1 MTATANSRTQRLTW
15 AAIAGVTQRLAQM
28 AGTLVT
34 MPLVLGALGDTGFG
48 LWGAAASIAWLAG
61 LADFGIGSAVLGL
74 IAHAVGTDS
83 RDDARQ
89 AIATALSLACGVA
102 IALGAVGAT
111 AVVLAVPAPLPWL
124 VAVLGLA
131 VNVPLSLGNQLWM
144 GVQRGWVA
152 AWWELAQ
159 TVLTVGMLFVAS
171 QSTSS
176 VLPYVVAVYA
186 GLVLANLGS
195 LVHFLLAHPALRP
208 HRLASAAAAALVLG
222 RGLRFFALGFA
233 GSAAFLFDNL
243 IALALLG
250 SAAAASLTVVM
261 RLSLT
266 ALGLLQVISQPLWPA
281 FTEAAARGD
290 ERWLVLGL
298 LRGTALVTG
307 VAIVGAV
314 LLIGLGQP
322 VLQLWLGRDVGIGP
336 DLLGALAAW
345 VVALGVIR
353 VPGLFLNAL
362 SVLGFQV
369 VVLALAT
376 LAGFTLKLALAP
388 VLGTAA
394 LLWGTTLS
402 TLAVVLPVF
411 AWHIARLLTSRRG
424 TAG

>member
-1 MTATANSRTQRLTW
+1 VTAAVDSRNQRLAW

-34 MPLVLGALGDTGFG
+34 MPLVLGALGEAGFG

-74 IAHAVGTDS
+74 MAHAVGTDDQ
-83 RDDARQ
+83 DDARR
-89 AIATALSLACGVA
+89 AVGSALTLACGLA
-102 IALGAVGAT
+102 IVLGAVGAA
-111 AVVLAVPAPLPWL
+111 AVVLAVPAPRPWL
-124 VAVLGLA
+124 IAVLGLA
-131 VNVPLSLGNQLWM
+131 INVPLSLGNQLWM

-159 TVLTVGMLFVAS
+159 TVLTVGMLFAAS
-171 QSTSS
+171 RSTAS

-208 HRLASAAAAALVLG
+208 HRLAPVAATSMILE

-233 GSAAFLFDNL
+233 GAAAFLFDNL

-250 SAAAASLTVVM
+250 PVAAASLTVVM

-307 VAIVGAV
+307 VAIAGAV

-353 VPGLFLNAL
+353 VPSLFLNAL

-376 LAGFTLKLALAP
+376 LAGFALKLALAP
-388 VLGTAA
+388 TLGAAA
-394 LLWGTTLS
+394 LLWGTTLA

-411 AWHIARLLTSRRG
+411 AWHIARILTIRRG
-424 TAG
+424 AVG